1 MKMEDP
7 VLRFRSDDRVV
18 AIGPLAACRIGRD
31 PASDVIIGTAGT
43 SRTHA
48 MIRRDMSGAC
58 ILSDAGSRNGTLV
71 NGLPITTPV
80 PLQHGDEIRI
90 GGEAILFEQPS
101 APVALVQETVSA
113 PATQVFLSSSLVTVL
128 VADMRGFTQLAREVD
143 ADQLSALLS
152 ELFGAMGRML
162 NERRC
167 FYQKYIGDAIM
178 ALWVHE
184 RPQVDRRTFASVLDM
199 LPAIQEL
206 VAPMQSRFN
215 LSRPVAF
222 GIGINS
228 GMASVGNLG
237 SATASDFTAIG
248 DAVNKAFRLEAA
260 TRTSGADVLIGRATI
275 ELLYPAI
282 AMPAQISSAPV
293 ELKGYDTPE
302 PAYLLAA
309 SDLPLLAGAL
319 ADQGPPHG
327 AQGMVA

>member
-1 MKMEDP
+1 MKLDDP
-7 VLRFRSDDRVV
+7 VLRFTTDDRCH

-31 PASDVIIGTAGT
+31 PSSDVVVGGLGT

-58 ILSDAGSRNGTLV
+58 ILSDSGSRNGTLV
-71 NGLPITTPV
+71 NGLPISTPV
-80 PLQHGDEIRI
+80 VLQHGDEIRI
-90 GGEAILFEQPS
+90 GGETLRFEQPS
-101 APVALVQETVSA
+101 APVALVDDA
-113 PATQVFLSSSLVTVL
+113 PTAAATQVVLSSSLVTVL

-143 ADQLSALLS
+143 ADQLSSLLS

-162 NERRC
+162 NDRRC

-184 RPQVDRRTFASVLDM
+184 RPQVDHRTFAAVLDM

-206 VAPMQSRFN
+206 VAPMQSRFG

-228 GMASVGNLG
+228 GMASIGNLG
-237 SATASDFTAIG
+237 SATASDFTAVG

-260 TRTSGADVLIGRATI
+260 TRTSGADVLIGRSTI
-275 ELLYPAI
+275 DLLFPA
-282 AMPAQISSAPV
+282 MMVPAEIQLLPV
-293 ELKGYDTPE
+293 ELKGYE
-302 PAYLLAA
+302 GVEHAYLLGTA
-309 SDLPLLAGAL
+309 DLPRLAAAL
-319 ADQGPPHG
+319 ADAGPHG
-327 AQGMVA
+327 KVA